1 MIRAKKKYGQNFLTD
16 FQYISNILNAINP
29 KKNEM
34 LLEIGPGLG
43 ALTIPLLKRIN
54 HLHVVEIDPDMVEQ
68 LKTKIP
74 SSKITIY
81 EEDILKTN
89 DNNLIKFNRIIGNL
103 PYYISSAIL
112 LKIAKCNEC
121 NADLHFML
129 QKEVAERVTA
139 APSSS
144 AYGRLSAILQYFYET
159 EFLFEI
165 PPEAFTPSPKI
176 TSALIRLTSKPKNK
190 LLAKNIENLEKII
203 KLAFKQR
210 RKTLKNNFKGLLTNE
225 DFFSLKISSKQ
236 RAETLSIDKFVI
248 IENYLSKKKLSI

>member
-29 KKNEM
+29 KENEM

-176 TSALIRLTSKPKNK
+176 TSA
-190 LLAKNIENLEKII
+190 
-203 KLAFKQR
+203 
-210 RKTLKNNFKGLLTNE
+210 
-225 DFFSLKISSKQ
+225 
-236 RAETLSIDKFVI
+236 
-248 IENYLSKKKLSI
+248 